1 MKSISLLLSTTKK
14 AAALKSE
21 QEMLQKMHYI
31 YKAHSSN
38 KYNQNHQVIK
48 ALKYVPTK
56 AGCRLAKIFDIS
68 LS

>member
-21 QEMLQKMHYI
+21 QMLQKMQYI

-38 KYNQNHQVIK
+38 KYDHNHQVVK
-48 ALKYVPTK
+48 ARKYVPTK